1 MFSYKSLSYIEIH
14 SIQFNQRITETI
26 KKIFLVIC
34 LILIKIKKKILLRT
48 QHTKII
54 ERERY

>member
-54 ERERY
+54 EIY